1 MEEFKKH
8 TGEIIIYQPDE
19 ETSLEVRLDDE
30 TVWLTQEQIAKL
42 FGVKRPAVTKH
53 IRNIYDSAELE
64 ETSVCSI
71 LEHTA
76 SDGKNYRTQFYNLD
90 MILSVGYR
98 VNSRNAVIFR
108 RWASCV
114 LKEYMF
120 KGYVVVQKLSSLEH
134 RIAEHDERL
143 NQHEKELDL
152 FIKRALPPSEGIF
165 YDGQIFDAY
174 TFVADLIRSAHKSIV
189 LIDNYIDDTVLKL
202 LLKRDE
208 DVSATIY
215 TKKVSDQLALDVEKH
230 NQQYPAIEI
239 VRFNKSHDRFLLIDE
254 SVYHLGASL
263 KDLGKK
269 WFAFTRMN
277 DITASDLLSKVGQ

>member
-1 MEEFKKH
+1 MEEFKKQ
-8 TGEIIIYQPDE
+8 TGEIVIYQPDE

-53 IRNIYDSAELE
+53 IRNIYVSAELE

-76 SDGKNYRTQFYNLD
+76 SDGKKYRTQFYNLD
-90 MILSVGYR
+90 MILSIGYR
-98 VNSRNAVIFR
+98 INSRNAMIFR

-120 KGYVVVQKLSSLEH
+120 KGYVVAQKLSSLEYQ
-134 RIAEHDERL
+134 IAEHDERL

-152 FIKRALPPSEGIF
+152 FIKRALSPSEGIF
-165 YDGQIFDAY
+165 YEGQIFDAY
-174 TFVADLIRSAHKSIV
+174 TFVADLIRSARKSVV
-189 LIDNYIDDTVLKL
+189 LIDNYVDDTVLKL

-230 NQQYPAIEI
+230 NQQYSAIEI

-254 SVYHLGASL
+254 TVYHIGASL
-263 KDLGKK
+263 KDLGRK

-277 DITASDLLSKVGQ
+277 DLTSSDILFKVGQ

>member
-1 MEEFKKH
+1 MEEFKKQ

-53 IRNIYDSAELE
+53 IRNIYDSSELE

-120 KGYVVVQKLSSLEH
+120 KGYVVVQKLSSLEY

>member
-1 MEEFKKH
+1 MEEFKKQ
-8 TGEIIIYQPDE
+8 TGEIVIYQPDE

-53 IRNIYDSAELE
+53 IRNIYVSAELE

-76 SDGKNYRTQFYNLD
+76 SDGKKYRTQFYNLD
-90 MILSVGYR
+90 MILSIGYR
-98 VNSRNAVIFR
+98 INSRNAMIFR

-120 KGYVVVQKLSSLEH
+120 KGYVVAQKLSSLEYQ
-134 RIAEHDERL
+134 IAEHDERL

-152 FIKRALPPSEGIF
+152 FIKRALSPSEGIF

-174 TFVADLIRSAHKSIV
+174 TFVADLIRSARKSVV
-189 LIDNYIDDTVLKL
+189 LIDNYVDDTVLKL

-230 NQQYPAIEI
+230 NQQYSAIEI

-254 SVYHLGASL
+254 TVYHIGASL
-263 KDLGKK
+263 KDLGRK

-277 DITASDLLSKVGQ
+277 DLTSSDILFKVGQ

>member
-1 MEEFKKH
+1 MEEFKKQ
-8 TGEIIIYQPDE
+8 TGEIVIYQPDE

-53 IRNIYDSAELE
+53 IRNIYVSAELE

-76 SDGKNYRTQFYNLD
+76 SDGKKYRTQFYNLD
-90 MILSVGYR
+90 MILSIGYR
-98 VNSRNAVIFR
+98 INSRNAMIFR

-120 KGYVVVQKLSSLEH
+120 KGYVVAQKLSSLEH
-134 RIAEHDERL
+134 QIAEHDERL

-174 TFVADLIRSAHKSIV
+174 TFVADLIRSARKSVV
-189 LIDNYIDDTVLKL
+189 LIDNYVDDTVLKL

-230 NQQYPAIEI
+230 NQQYSAIEI

-254 SVYHLGASL
+254 TVYHIGASL
-263 KDLGKK
+263 KDLGRK

-277 DITASDLLSKVGQ
+277 DLTSSDILFKVGQ